1 MALDA
6 AADPRLSGNL
16 DFVSSFGGYADAK
29 RLLVDVGSRTT
40 LNEDGS
46 VSPWLPDSRIRQ
58 DVLELSIQK
67 LPDDGQR
74 ARLRDVLGPIVA
86 ADERTLPRP
95 VDSVD
100 SFTGDDGHIFDLF
113 TAADRQTAQ
122 AAVDAL
128 SPDLRAQLDG
138 ISPLTYA
145 DRIGVPVY
153 LLHGVNDNA
162 IPFAHAAELREALD
176 GRVQR
181 LTQFGRFGHGQPGV
195 GGLSL
200 DDAPDIVA
208 LALYLRDV
216 VAVGQGA
223 SCRFGAGVVPFQA
236 CLRTLRDQDYGGAL
250 SVEHEPEG
258 FDPTPD
264 CIASLALLQHW
275 LAGVG
280 AFPR

>member
-1 MALDA
+1 
-6 AADPRLSGNL
+6 
-16 DFVSSFGGYADAK
+16 
-29 RLLVDVGSRTT
+29 VDVGSRTT
-40 LNEDGS
+40 LNEDGT

-58 DVLELSIQK
+58 DVLELSIQA

-74 ARLRDVLGPIVA
+74 DRLRDVLGPIVA
-86 ADERTLPRP
+86 ADERTLPLP
-95 VDSVD
+95 VDSAD
-100 SFTGDDGHIFDLF
+100 SFTGDAAHIFDLF

-195 GGLSL
+195 GGHSL

-216 VAVGQGA
+216 VAA
-223 SCRFGAGVVPFQA
+223 A
-236 CLRTLRDQDYGGAL
+236 T
-250 SVEHEPEG
+250 E
-258 FDPTPD
+258 
-264 CIASLALLQHW
+264 
-275 LAGVG
+275 
-280 AFPR
+280 